1 MQQIDRIDVLTTR
14 LAATDRRALSQAWYS
29 ALHLAE
35 RSSSAMRS
43 AGARSAPWP
52 AGALPH
58 RSGWLPVPRRA
69 PATVAAPACARG
81 ASGRRGAV
89 APGSERRAAKTALA
103 GRLERAL
110 VRRAADP
117 ANAFTLRAGGG
128 RVRLM
133 VRSEGT
139 RMRVVAICAPAARE
153 RVERALAQ
161 ARFALAGHGL
171 PLEVA

>member
-81 ASGRRGAV
+81 PSARRGGV
-89 APGSERRAAKTALA
+89 ALGSERRAAKTALA

-110 VRRAADP
+110 VRRAAD
-117 ANAFTLRAGGG
+117 NAFTLRAGAG
-128 RVRLM
+128 RVHLI

-161 ARFALAGHGL
+161 ARFVLAGHGL